1 MAVYYV
7 NTNLPDEV
15 VQVLLSEKELCEV
28 SDDSSRNQ
36 TLKVI

>member
-7 NTNLPDEV
+7 NINLPDEG

-36 TLKVI
+36 TLNVI